1 MTENDRSLGHH
12 GGRKNRRVDLFLAA
26 LISHASVEEAATAA
40 KLSFS
45 TAWRYLRDPDV
56 LTRLR
61 SACRT
66 SMRQSQALLQAA
78 SVESMHCLRK
88 ILRDGES
95 QSVQVAAA
103 RTLLEIGL
111 KAVELAGIEE
121 RIETLEAIART
132 HGWRGNDREYQT
144 SSGKN
149 RGVNGPA

>member
-1 MTENDRSLGHH
+1 MTENDRSLGH

-78 SVESMHCLRK
+78 SVESVQCLRK

-95 QSVQVAAA
+95 QSVQLAAA

-111 KAVELAGIEE
+111 KAVELADIQE
-121 RIETLEAIART
+121 RLEKLEAIART
-132 HGWRGNDREYQT
+132 HGWRGNDREDQT
-144 SSGKN
+144 TTQSAGK
-149 RGVNGPA
+149 VNGSA